1 MTLRQLYEE
10 GRDILSESG
19 VPDAKLDAR
28 LLLCEAFGMTAA
40 EYLMEGERELAEL
53 YENTALSAMTEDYA
67 NYIAL
72 RRRRMPLQHILG
84 ETQFMGL
91 PFAVNA
97 NVLIPRQDTETLVE
111 QVLSDFPQPD
121 VSILDMCTGSGCI
134 AASLAVLGG
143 YREVVGADISMDA
156 LYVARENA
164 MRLLHDAGGRGG
176 RQDFSGGSAFSADE
190 EQYRQ
195 QVRFVQTDLFSGLY
209 DIMGELGMEQFDVIV
224 SNPPY
229 IRSEEIGTLLP
240 EVRDF
245 EPRIALDGSED
256 GLHFY
261 RRIAKE
267 AGPYLREGGSL
278 YLEIGA
284 DEAVA
289 VCELLKDAGF
299 QDINV
304 IRDLAGKDRVVT
316 AKK

>member
-10 GRDILSESG
+10 GRDILKENG
-19 VPDAKLDAR
+19 VPDAELDAR
-28 LLLCEAFGMTAA
+28 LLLCEAFDMTMA
-40 EYLMEGERELAEL
+40 EYLLEEERDLSGL
-53 YENTALSAMTEDYA
+53 YGQTALSAMAEDYA

-72 RRRRMPLQHILG
+72 RGRRMPLQHILG

-111 QVLSDFPQPD
+111 KVLADFPQSD
-121 VSILDMCTGSGCI
+121 ISILDMCTGSGCI
-134 AASLAVLGG
+134 ASSLAVLGG

-164 MRLLHDAGGRGG
+164 MKLLHDAGERSSGQGFFANS
-176 RQDFSGGSAFSADE
+176 FSSGT
-190 EQYRQ
+190 EQYQQ
-195 QVRFVQTDLFSGLY
+195 QVRFVQTDLFSGLSE
-209 DIMGELGMEQFDVIV
+209 IMGEPGMEQFDVIV

-229 IRSEEIGTLLP
+229 IRTGDLTELEP

-245 EPRIALDGSED
+245 EPRLALDGSDD

-261 RRIAKE
+261 RRIARE
-267 AGPYLREGGSL
+267 AGPYLKEGGRL

-284 DEAVA
+284 DEAED
-289 VCELLKDAGF
+289 VCGLLREAGF
-299 QDINV
+299 REIAV
-304 IRDLAGKDRVVT
+304 IQDLAGNDRVVT
-316 AKK
+316 AKRE